1 MPALGAQKIKAIR
14 RFMTA
19 THQVSFLE
27 VNLRQLFG
35 NWCLP
40 SDSICIQSED
50 DGQKS
55 KTSVAEWKI
64 WVCAEPVEITR
75 ELVLRLFLSPI
86 LITKPHCII
95 VLSLNTRSSQCRKK
109 IVFRERA
116 KTRERK
122 ACANAEFGVE
132 RFRRVSRRETA
143 PTEHAVIA
151 GASRLG
157 LKIFSHIN
165 VRRKNILS
173 RL

>member
-1 MPALGAQKIKAIR
+1 MPALGAQKIKAMR

-50 DGQKS
+50 DG
-55 KTSVAEWKI
+55 EI
-64 WVCAEPVEITR
+64 CAEPVEITR

-86 LITKPHCII
+86 LITTPHCII
-95 VLSLNTRSSQCRKK
+95 VLSLHTKLPMQKK

-116 KTRERK
+116 KTREIKVR
-122 ACANAEFGVE
+122 ANAEFEVE
-132 RFRRVSRRETA
+132 RLQRSSRRKTA
-143 PTEHAVIA
+143 STEHAVVA

-157 LKIFSHIN
+157 LKIFSHVY